1 MIVLGVTLTLVF
13 NANSSDSNLALS
25 MFTLINMTS
34 ELSYIIRQ
42 TITVEL
48 NLISLQKILS
58 YNSTPLEI
66 VN

>member
-58 YNSTPLEI
+58 YNTIPL
-66 VN
+66 